1 MTTQVAGAGERLLA
15 YRPALKWVLA
25 ALVGLFL
32 LYLVAGRLERVIA
45 RWPQTAQTGVSPTH
59 CAEFIELAKA
69 TYGDVWKSRLDPSD
83 TTCAPQIQQAWEQQR
98 VSRQA
103 AADLAAQT
111 ADAVAVAPPPPPAPT
126 AEATTRARAETY
138 CLNVISLAKAKHGAD
153 WISSLDP
160 AERDA
165 CVRPQ

>member
-1 MTTQVAGAGERLLA
+1 MTTQIAGVGERLQA
-15 YRPALKWVLA
+15 YRPAVMWVLA
-25 ALVGLFL
+25 GLIGLFL
-32 LYLVAGRLERVIA
+32 LYLVAGRVERMIE
-45 RWPQTAQTGVSPTH
+45 RWPQASQAGVSPTH

-69 TYGDVWKSRLDPSD
+69 NYGEVWKSRLDPSD
-83 TTCAPQIQQAWEQQR
+83 TTCAAEIQQAWEQQR
-98 VSRQA
+98 ISRKA
-103 AADLAAQT
+103 AADLAAQSAAPET
-111 ADAVAVAPPPPPAPT
+111 TPAPLAPPPS

>member
-1 MTTQVAGAGERLLA
+1 MTTQVASTRERLQA
-15 YRPALKWVLA
+15 YRPTMMWALA
-25 ALVGLFL
+25 GLVGLFL
-32 LYLVAGRLERVIA
+32 LYLLAGRVQRMVE
-45 RWPQTAQTGVSPTH
+45 RWPQTSQAGVSPTH

-69 TYGDVWKSRLDPSD
+69 NYGEVWKSRLDPSD
-83 TTCAPQIQQAWEQQR
+83 TTCAAEIQQAWEQQR
-98 VSRQA
+98 ISRKA
-103 AADLAAQT
+103 AADLAAQS
-111 ADAVAVAPPPPPAPT
+111 AAPATTPAPLPSPPT